1 MVRAYVLIQT
11 DAGRA
16 ADVVEHV
23 RRAPGVGE
31 VVAVTGPYDVIA
43 QVAAADV
50 AVLGR
55 TVVDSVQAAPG
66 VVRTLTCPI
75 TDL

>member
-23 RRAPGVGE
+23 RHAPGIGE
-31 VVAVTGPYDVIA
+31 VAAVTGPYDVIA
-43 QVAAADV
+43 QIEAADV

-55 TVVDSVQAAPG
+55 TVLDSVQSAPG

-75 TDL
+75 TSL